1 MMHYTRCGRVRSS
14 SAQLGFSTR
23 IRPAVRAEARCG
35 LLDATKY
42 VHKLMSGKLPL
53 QVCSILL
60 QLQRI
65 CGAPMRSLFVL
76 ILSVASTGS
85 KGQGGRGQGAR
96 GKCKFDFTFRIV
108 ASLCNCHNVISFRIL
123 ICVLIRFSHRFR
135 FRFRFRFCAWVCFGF
150 AAVLVFWFAAL
161 WFRFRVSHFPF
172 RISIVTHTANFN
184 FPLCLID
191 LRINYTKY

>member
-1 MMHYTRCGRVRSS
+1 MWPPRCHKIR
-14 SAQLGFSTR
+14 AQTNEWQIAIASVQYFVAAATHLW
-23 IRPAVRAEARCG
+23 RPNAIIVCTYIECSQHRQQGARG
-35 LLDATKY
+35 T
-42 VHKLMSGKLPL
+42 
-53 QVCSILL
+53 
-60 QLQRI
+60 
-65 CGAPMRSLFVL
+65 
-76 ILSVASTGS
+76 
-85 KGQGGRGQGAR
+85 GAR

-108 ASLCNCHNVISFRIL
+108 ASLCNCHNVIPFRIL

>member
-1 MMHYTRCGRVRSS
+1 MSGP
-14 SAQLGFSTR
+14 AQLSLASQHVYA
-23 IRPAVRAEARCG
+23 PQCG
-35 LLDATKY
+35 LDATKY

-76 ILSVASTGS
+76 ILSVASTG
-85 KGQGGRGQGAR
+85 QGSG

-108 ASLCNCHNVISFRIL
+108 ASLCNCHNVIPFRIL
-123 ICVLIRFSHRFR
+123 ICVRFSHRFR
-135 FRFRFRFCAWVCFGF
+135 FPFRFRFRFRVCCCSGF
-150 AAVLVFWFAAL
+150 LVCCSL
-161 WFRFRVSHFPF
+161 VSVSGFPF
-172 RISIVTHTANFN
+172 RISIVTRSANFN